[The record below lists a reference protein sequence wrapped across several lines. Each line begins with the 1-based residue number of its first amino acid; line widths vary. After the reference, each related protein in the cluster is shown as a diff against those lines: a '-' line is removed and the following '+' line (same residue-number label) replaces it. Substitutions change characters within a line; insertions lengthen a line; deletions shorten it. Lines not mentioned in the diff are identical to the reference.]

1 MDDLTFGVG
10 KGECFGLLGVNG
22 AGKTTTFKMLTGDI
36 DPTDGMAEIN
46 GFSIL
51 SELGDARRNIG
62 YCPQFDALHPLLTG
76 TQLIVMR
83 EWKYVRWKCKLYES
97 SFVITLSKF
106 FRSRAFNPL
115 CKTSGFG

>member
-1 MDDLTFGVG
+1 MINYKQPLSSKYFLQAAVDDLTFGVG

-51 SELGDARRNIG
+51 NELGDARRNIG

-76 TQLIVMR
+76 T
-83 EWKYVRWKCKLYES
+83 
-97 SFVITLSKF
+97 
-106 FRSRAFNPL
+106 
-115 CKTSGFG
+115 

>member
-1 MDDLTFGVG
+1 MLYWNERNLKSHNFINYKQPLSSKYFLQAAVDDLTFGVG

-51 SELGDARRNIG
+51 NELGDARRNIG

-76 TQLIVMR
+76 T
-83 EWKYVRWKCKLYES
+83 
-97 SFVITLSKF
+97 
-106 FRSRAFNPL
+106 
-115 CKTSGFG
+115 

>member
-1 MDDLTFGVG
+1 MDSLTFGVG

-36 DPTDGMAEIN
+36 DPTDGTAEIN

-51 SELGDARRNIG
+51 TELSDARRNIG

-76 TQLIVMR
+76 WHYFDFSNILKTNYLDTYEEVLFM
-83 EWKYVRWKCKLYES
+83 KL
-97 SFVITLSKF
+97 F
-106 FRSRAFNPL
+106 
-115 CKTSGFG
+115 

>member
-1 MDDLTFGVG
+1 MLTPYITKYFLQAAVDDLTFGVG

-51 SELGDARRNIG
+51 NELGDARRNIG

-76 TQLIVMR
+76 T
-83 EWKYVRWKCKLYES
+83 
-97 SFVITLSKF
+97 
-106 FRSRAFNPL
+106 
-115 CKTSGFG
+115 

>member
-1 MDDLTFGVG
+1 MSAQTIFHSFSTKYFFQAAVDDLTFGVG

-51 SELGDARRNIG
+51 NELGDARRNIG

-76 TQLIVMR
+76 TKVFQSLI
-83 EWKYVRWKCKLYES
+83 
-97 SFVITLSKF
+97 
-106 FRSRAFNPL
+106 
-115 CKTSGFG
+115 

>member
-1 MDDLTFGVG
+1 MPTPILELNDVSVDFDGFFALTDLSLALHP
-10 KGECFGLLGVNG
+10 GELRSIIGPNG

-51 SELGDARRNIG
+51 NELGDARRNIG

-76 TQLIVMR
+76 T
-83 EWKYVRWKCKLYES
+83 
-97 SFVITLSKF
+97 
-106 FRSRAFNPL
+106 
-115 CKTSGFG
+115 